1 MARQLV
7 SSRSK
12 VYLHTSLLP
21 LLYTNDRNAYQEKKI
36 PHEMRPGMVIAEE
49 RGNKRNDAQ
58 RTIHHW
64 SLGKQRS
71 KRMLSWILV
80 FLVMALISAVLGF
93 GGLAG
98 AFASIAKVL
107 FFLFLVALV
116 VSFVIDRRDTRNH
129 LIS

>member
-1 MARQLV
+1 
-7 SSRSK
+7 
-12 VYLHTSLLP
+12 
-21 LLYTNDRNAYQEKKI
+21 
-36 PHEMRPGMVIAEE
+36 MVVAEE

-58 RTIHHW
+58 RTIDHW